1 LSHKLRELIAEHN
14 EKVDEEVRR
23 RLRAAREGE
32 LIEKEFPEYW
42 HGLESAMRQDCEKES
57 EGILHFSQG
66 SSDSQLRIV
75 SELDWLELLISQEV
89 GTKEIVARCR
99 TYHFRPLETPLWTKR
114 FRAVYFNGGVSMA
127 PAGQENTGSVVLHSP
142 SGLSEELLCA
152 LIRSA

>member
-14 EKVDEEVRR
+14 ERVDAEVRR
-23 RLRAAREGE
+23 RVQAAREGE
-32 LIEKEFPEYW
+32 LIEKEFPAYW
-42 HGLESAMRQDCEKES
+42 DGLESAMRQDCEEES

-66 SSDSQLRIV
+66 SSDSQIRIV
-75 SELDWLELLISQEV
+75 SELGWLEVLISQEA

-114 FRAVYFNGGVSMA
+114 FRAVYFHGGASMA
-127 PAGQENTGSVVLHSP
+127 PAEQESAGSVLLHSP